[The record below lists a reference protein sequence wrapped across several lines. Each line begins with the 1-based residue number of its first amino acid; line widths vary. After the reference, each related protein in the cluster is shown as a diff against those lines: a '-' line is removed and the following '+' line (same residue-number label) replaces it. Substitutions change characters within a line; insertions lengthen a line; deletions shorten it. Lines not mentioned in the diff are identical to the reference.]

1 MRELVL
7 ADLKWYLLI
16 PYALGTVAGSI
27 YGAKLSMKI
36 EKMLGASADGHLKK
50 QHEIKE

>member
-1 MRELVL
+1 MV
-7 ADLKWYLLI
+7 
-16 PYALGTVAGSI
+16 
-27 YGAKLSMKI
+27 AKLSMKI